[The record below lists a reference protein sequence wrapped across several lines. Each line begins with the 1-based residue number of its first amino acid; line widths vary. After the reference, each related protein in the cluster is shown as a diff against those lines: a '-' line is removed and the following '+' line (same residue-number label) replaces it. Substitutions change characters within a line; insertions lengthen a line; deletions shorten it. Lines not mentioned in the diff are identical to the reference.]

1 MATKTS
7 NFVSLRVS
15 LFILL
20 LFISSQV
27 AIADAK
33 HLQLAASTTIKKSK
47 RSSIQSKTS
56 SIQSTDAARAAT
68 TTTAPAPDAEC
79 SHTSPNAAVDTTAAE
94 NACIN
99 TAATNALSTSFVA
112 VCFIAD
118 VYITKEKDDA
128 GGSRITKKEAD
139 ASMR

>member
-33 HLQLAASTTIKKSK
+33 HLQQLRRKLRLVR
-47 RSSIQSKTS
+47 RSRSQRGRQYSRRRRQYNPPTLPVPPPPPPPLPQMPS
-56 SIQSTDAARAAT
+56 AAT
-68 TTTAPAPDAEC
+68 PPPMPQLTPLQPKMHVSTLQPQMLYPPPSLPYA
-79 SHTSPNAAVDTTAAE
+79 SSPT
-94 NACIN
+94 
-99 TAATNALSTSFVA
+99 
-112 VCFIAD
+112 
-118 VYITKEKDDA
+118 EKDDA

>member
-33 HLQLAASTTIKKSK
+33 HLQQLRRKLQIVR
-47 RSSIQSKTS
+47 RSRSQRGRQYNPPTLRVPPPPPPPLPQMPS
-56 SIQSTDAARAAT
+56 AAT
-68 TTTAPAPDAEC
+68 PPPMPQLSPLQPKMHVSSLQPQMLYPPPSLPYASSP
-79 SHTSPNAAVDTTAAE
+79 TST
-94 NACIN
+94 
-99 TAATNALSTSFVA
+99 
-112 VCFIAD
+112 
-118 VYITKEKDDA
+118 
-128 GGSRITKKEAD
+128 
-139 ASMR
+139 

>member
-33 HLQLAASTTIKKSK
+33 HLQHSTTIKKSK
-47 RSSIQSKTS
+47 RSSIQS
-56 SIQSTDAARAAT
+56 TDAACAAA

-79 SHTSPNAAVDTTAAE
+79 SHTSPNAAVVTTAAE
-94 NACIN
+94 NACII